1 MLIPWAIIDLIT
13 GNYSRAI
20 GILVLYAVITI
31 IRNIIEPK
39 IIGDQVGLPPLLTL
53 IAMFLGLQTFGLVGL
68 FAFPIVLIVLKN
80 LNDTG
85 KIKIWK

>member
-1 MLIPWAIIDLIT
+1 MYAI
-13 GNYSRAI
+13 
-20 GILVLYAVITI
+20 ITI

-39 IIGDQVGLPPLLTL
+39 IIGDQVGLPPLITL

-80 LNDTG
+80 LNDAG